1 LSASRSG
8 RFNPGVRVLGTHWI
22 KGWVGLRAG
31 LDTGGKSKNAIILM
45 LIRLKINCTLIRT
58 FVNFEKPFTEST
70 EEAH

>member
-1 LSASRSG
+1 
-8 RFNPGVRVLGTHWI
+8 
-22 KGWVGLRAG
+22 VGLRAG